1 MTDSAI
7 LSEFAAFLHP
17 RAAGRLQGTAKLVLT
32 DVGAVMLDAD
42 GARIGDGPADVTLT
56 AREEVFRRILSG
68 DQNAMMA
75 AMTGKLRVDGSTTRA
90 LKIAE
95 ILTA

>member
-1 MTDSAI
+1 MSDTLA
-7 LSEFAAFLHP
+7 EFAAFLHP

-32 DVGAVMLDAD
+32 DIGAVMLDAN

-56 AREEVFRRILSG
+56 AHKDVFRRILSG

-75 AMTGKLRVDGSTTRA
+75 VMTGKLRVEGSATRA